1 MQLFVIRHAIAADLA
16 AGSPDGADAERP
28 LTRKG
33 VRRFR
38 RSVEGM
44 SALGF
49 RFSSVLHSPWRR
61 AAETA
66 ELLGPVLSESS
77 YLLASDLL
85 CRTPDAALLALI
97 AEHGRLAAEH
107 GAEGEL
113 AVAVVGHEPWLGELI
128 GLVTAGETEAGEA
141 IIVKKGSV
149 SWLEG
154 SPVSGGM
161 SLRALLPPRV
171 LRAVSAVRAG
181 RD

>member
-1 MQLFVIRHAIAADLA
+1 MQLFVVRHAIAAELSGGA
-16 AGSPDGADAERP
+16 PEGADAARP

-38 RSVEGM
+38 RAVLGM

-61 AAETA
+61 AVETA
-66 ELLGPVLSESS
+66 ELLGPVLGDRA
-77 YLLASDLL
+77 YLLASELL
-85 CRTPDAALLALI
+85 CRPPDAALLAII

-113 AVAVVGHEPWLGELI
+113 GVAVVGHEPWLGELI

-141 IIVKKGSV
+141 IVVKKGSV
-149 SWLEG
+149 AWLEG
-154 SPVSGGM
+154 SAVAGGM

-171 LRAVSAVRAG
+171 LRAVRDG

>member
-1 MQLFVIRHAIAADLA
+1 MQLFVIRHAIAAELA
-16 AGSPDGADAERP
+16 VDAPEGADAERP

-38 RSVEGM
+38 RAVQGM

-66 ELLGPVLSESS
+66 ELLGPVLGQSS
-77 YLLASDLL
+77 FLLASELL
-85 CRTPDAALLALI
+85 CRPPDSALLALI
-97 AEHGRLAAEH
+97 AEHGRFAAEQ
-107 GAEGEL
+107 GGSEAPG
-113 AVAVVGHEPWLGELI
+113 VAVVGHEPWLGELI

-141 IIVKKGSV
+141 IAVKKGSV
-149 SWLEG
+149 AWLEG

-171 LRAVSAVRAG
+171 LRAVRDG
-181 RD
+181 RE